1 MTSHEFD
8 HLKDF
13 LRNEPLDK
21 IAISRVFHELW
32 KHSDIQSEDNDC
44 DSLLRILE
52 ELEMENLD
60 NGRKQCLISLQD
72 INKTDE
78 PPNWKLHA
86 VSNINRLKGNLQ
98 DANTLEH
105 RRLLEKIRVVDI
117 NDLTYDSPLAN
128 GIVDLGSPQ
137 YQIIEDDYEVFVGEK
152 SGIKN
157 LIKDPLVKGA
167 CADFITK
174 RDEIRDE
181 IRNQYKFIISPS
193 EVLSHGRWVERGVDR
208 VQVAVNI
215 TDILLQEI
223 KRNVLRRVSGGSEN
237 VLVDAITRLM
247 EASLYQV
254 PIEFDIEVTRN
265 ERQSMASKKRKTKQV
280 IGSRGNK
287 PDLMVRVF
295 FKRRWNE
302 LAYLESGKWRSTEIK
317 SHNDHNKLAHFCID
331 GYVDMSKK
339 INKNELNK
347 FCITFGINITDE
359 HFIVIN
365 GFLRE
370 NGIKFYLPIAKAKI
384 PFHNASL
391 EEVEDFVHALLVLRN
406 GIMVNIHGISRT
418 FLKKSNSTQQNE
430 DSSSEDSIIKTP

>member
-1 MTSHEFD
+1 MTSHEFN

-44 DSLLRILE
+44 NSLLRILE

-72 INKTDE
+72 INKKLRKQWRLATNHLQEVPALFETDE

-117 NDLTYDSPLAN
+117 NDLTYDNPLAN

-137 YQIIEDDYEVFVGEK
+137 YQIIEDDYEV
-152 SGIKN
+152 
-157 LIKDPLVKGA
+157 LVV
-167 CADFITK
+167 
-174 RDEIRDE
+174 RRE
-181 IRNQYKFIISPS
+181 
-193 EVLSHGRWVERGVDR
+193 
-208 VQVAVNI
+208 
-215 TDILLQEI
+215 
-223 KRNVLRRVSGGSEN
+223 KRNKKFDKGSFGIVISN
-237 VLVDAITRLM
+237 A
-247 EASLYQV
+247 
-254 PIEFDIEVTRN
+254 DIEVTRN
-265 ERQSMASKKRKTKQV
+265 ERQSMAK
-280 IGSRGNK
+280 
-287 PDLMVRVF
+287 
-295 FKRRWNE
+295 
-302 LAYLESGKWRSTEIK
+302 SGKWRSTEIK
-317 SHNDHNKLAHFCID
+317 SHNDHNKLARFCVD

-406 GIMVNIHGISRT
+406 GIMVNIHRISRT
-418 FLKKSNSTQQNE
+418 FLKKSNSTQQNK
-430 DSSSEDSIIKTP
+430 DSSEEDSIIKTP

>member
-72 INKTDE
+72 INKKLRKQWRLATNHLREVPALFETDE

-137 YQIIEDDYEVFVGEK
+137 YQIIEDDYEVFVVRREK
-152 SGIKN
+152 RNK
-157 LIKDPLVKGA
+157 KFDKGS
-167 CADFITK
+167 F
-174 RDEIRDE
+174 
-181 IRNQYKFIISPS
+181 
-193 EVLSHGRWVERGVDR
+193 VDR